1 MRFAIIG
8 PPQSGKSTLFSAIT
22 AQPPDPGH
30 GATEHLATV
39 NVPDQRL
46 DYLVQICQPKKWTPV
61 HLEFI
66 DIPGVSLADAHGQ
79 AEFRKAMQTVRR
91 CDGIVMVARAFAS
104 DSVAMYRDRVDPR
117 ADLDELH
124 IELIFADLEQ
134 VVKRVEKLEKSSQKP
149 TKTRDVE
156 LRELDMM
163 RRAQEALEAESP
175 VTKAIHNDEERGIAA
190 SFGFLTLKPVI
201 VVLNTDESAAAA
213 PPLFQAPHAQATVS
227 MAVEIEAEIALLEE
241 ADRAAFLA
249 DYGLTEPAQVRL
261 IQACYQ
267 GVGLISFLTYT
278 GSEVRA
284 WAVEKGSTALEA
296 AGKIHSDIQRGFIRA
311 ETVAFDDLKAHQDIK
326 GAKAAGQLRLEPKH
340 YVVQDG
346 DVITF
351 RFNV

>member
-1 MRFAIIG
+1 MRIAIIG

-39 NVPDQRL
+39 NVPDSRL
-46 DYLVQICQPKKWTPV
+46 DYLVQIGQPKKWTPV
-61 HLEFI
+61 HLEFV
-66 DIPGVSLADAHGQ
+66 DIPGVSLTDAHGQ

-91 CDGIVMVARAFAS
+91 CDGMVMVARTFAS
-104 DSVAMYRDRVDPR
+104 DSVAMYHDRVDPQ
-117 ADLDELH
+117 ADLEELH

-134 VVKRVEKLEKSSQKP
+134 VLKRIEKLEKSSQKP
-149 TKTRDVE
+149 TKNRDVE
-156 LRELDMM
+156 IRELDMM

-175 VTKAIHNDEERGIAA
+175 LSKAIQNEEERAVA
-190 SFGFLTLKPVI
+190 VSFGFLTLKPVI

-213 PPLFQAPHAQATVS
+213 APAFQAPHAQTTVS
-227 MAVEIEAEIALLEE
+227 MSAEIEAEIALLEE

-249 DYGLTEPAQVRL
+249 DYGLTEPAQVRM

-267 GVGLISFLTYT
+267 GVGLISFLTA
-278 GSEVRA
+278 GDEVRA
-284 WAVEKGSTALEA
+284 WALEKGSTALEA

-311 ETVAFDDLKAHQDIK
+311 EVVAFDDLKAHHDVK
-326 GAKAAGQLRLEPKH
+326 GAKAAGLFRLEPKH
-340 YVVQDG
+340 YIVQDG
-346 DVITF
+346 DVINF